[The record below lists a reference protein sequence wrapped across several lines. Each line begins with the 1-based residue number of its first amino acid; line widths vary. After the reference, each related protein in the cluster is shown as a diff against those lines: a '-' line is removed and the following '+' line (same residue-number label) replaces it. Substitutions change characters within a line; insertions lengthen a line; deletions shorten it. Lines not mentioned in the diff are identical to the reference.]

1 MTTAESKS
9 YFIRK
14 VFPVFSFIL
23 GPILISVGIF
33 IPGVLWKVLLIVL
46 GSGLLLSL
54 YFSRRPSLK
63 ISDNICPICNGTG
76 SVKIQTNS
84 FTEHSVKN
92 CMSYRVTTKT
102 CGMCEGTGIEN
113 SESLDK

>member
-1 MTTAESKS
+1 LTITESRS
-9 YFIRK
+9 YFIKK
-14 VFPVFSFIL
+14 VFPVLSFFI

-63 ISDNICPICNGTG
+63 ISDNVCPVCNGAG
-76 SVKIQTNS
+76 SVKIQGNS

-113 SESLDK
+113 LESSDK

>member
-1 MTTAESKS
+1 MKDRTEEVNILTATESKS
-9 YFIRK
+9 YFIKK
-14 VFPVFSFIL
+14 VFPVLSFFL

-63 ISDNICPICNGTG
+63 ISDNICPVCNGAG
-76 SVKIQTNS
+76 SVKI
-84 FTEHSVKN
+84 
-92 CMSYRVTTKT
+92 
-102 CGMCEGTGIEN
+102 
-113 SESLDK
+113 